1 MNKFVE
7 CLKMIWRN
15 FTIITVAVMI
25 AAASYITVF
34 YGGHAKVEVILLW
47 QIVLVS
53 FLCSLGQLFFGIEKK
68 ESSKKKFWICC
79 FTSYIYV
86 NGEVHTGR
94 EWSELMGLGTNRI
107 NTYIRDYGLDN
118 TIEFI
123 RRYIINPTLKPQ
135 HRPSYYSL
143 YMNQEITKSEE
154 NLCIH
159 FSHFQWTYW
168 KLIHLQNLQK
178 SGH

>member
-86 NGEVHTGR
+86 NIVV
-94 EWSELMGLGTNRI
+94 LGLGMLFGWFEYSSLPMLIGMMIAIVVAFVFVVVVLFLIDLKTTDEINR
-107 NTYIRDYGLDN
+107 
-118 TIEFI
+118 
-123 RRYIINPTLKPQ
+123 
-135 HRPSYYSL
+135 
-143 YMNQEITKSEE
+143 
-154 NLCIH
+154 
-159 FSHFQWTYW
+159 
-168 KLIHLQNLQK
+168 KLRERN
-178 SGH
+178 GE